1 MKGGI
6 YTIMCL
12 INGKIYV
19 GRSVNWE
26 KRLKGHKFI
35 LNKNQHLN
43 QHLQSAWNKYGE
55 ENFTFELL
63 EEYEERF
70 LSSMEHWW
78 CNMLNTHNR
87 KYGYNIEPTSPFGM
101 IHLSEETKEK
111 LSKALKGR
119 KGTFLGRKHNE
130 ESKKKMSD
138 VKKGKKVSS
147 ELIEK
152 RRQKQVGKKRTKEQ
166 KEEMSKS
173 RKGRKFTE
181 EHKKNISNA
190 KKGKPSNRKGA
201 KHSEETKEKIRISR
215 INNKNKKHE

>member
-1 MKGGI
+1 
-6 YTIMCL
+6 
-12 INGKIYV
+12 
-19 GRSVNWE
+19 
-26 KRLKGHKFI
+26 
-35 LNKNQHLN
+35 
-43 QHLQSAWNKYGE
+43 
-55 ENFTFELL
+55 
-63 EEYEERF
+63 
-70 LSSMEHWW
+70 
-78 CNMLNTHNR
+78 MLNTHNR

-166 KEEMSKS
+166 V
-173 RKGRKFTE
+173 
-181 EHKKNISNA
+181 
-190 KKGKPSNRKGA
+190 PSQLTVDFIAN
-201 KHSEETKEKIRISR
+201 KIFIV
-215 INNKNKKHE
+215 NKKMMFIYLF